1 MNNKM
6 KELIRPE
13 KKQKC
18 YNDLTFT
25 DNFLFCKIMEKRP
38 ELCKRL
44 LEILL
49 NKRIKN
55 IVYVNKEET
64 IDVAVRSKSVRL
76 DVYVDDEEGTVY
88 DMEMQTTSNTN
99 IPKRLRYYQGM
110 IDLNMIEK
118 GADYNELKKSFI
130 ILICTFDYFKK
141 GLPVYTFT
149 NRCAEK
155 MELELGDDTTKL
167 LVNPYSER
175 NELTADMQAF
185 LDYLL
190 GKIDDDNAFVREVE
204 KEVAASKSH
213 EEWRVEYMGLYM
225 RDWDNFRDGKA
236 EGKAEDILELL
247 IELGEIAE
255 ELQKKVLEEKD
266 LEVLRKWH
274 RLAARCES
282 VTEFE
287 EKM

>member
-1 MNNKM
+1 MDNKL
-6 KELIRPE
+6 KELILHE
-13 KKQKC
+13 KKQKS

-64 IDVAVRSKSVRL
+64 IDVAIRSKSVRL

-110 IDLNMIEK
+110 IDLNLIEK
-118 GADYNELKKSFI
+118 GADYNELKKSYI
-130 ILICTFDYFKK
+130 ILICTFDYFKR

-149 NRCAEK
+149 NRCTENL
-155 MELELGDDTTKL
+155 ELELGDGTTKL
-167 LVNPYSER
+167 LVNPYSKR
-175 NELTADMQAF
+175 NELTEDMQAF

-190 GKIDDDNAFVREVE
+190 GKVDGDNAFIREVE
-204 KEVAASKSH
+204 KEVVASKSH
-213 EEWRVEYMGLYM
+213 EEWRVEYMALHM
-225 RDWDNFRDGKA
+225 RDWDNIREGKA
-236 EGKAEDILELL
+236 EGKAEFILELL
-247 IELGEIAE
+247 VELGDVSE
-255 ELQKKVLEEKD
+255 ELQTRILEERN
-266 LEVLRKWH
+266 LEVLSRWH
-274 RLAARCES
+274 KIAARCEAIA
-282 VTEFE
+282 EFE